1 MPFLMKTQPFFFVFT
16 MMIVKAV
23 PLAVLIAMSPMTT
36 ANAETRPERIQ
47 PQEIE
52 YVEIPSD
59 QQPVRKEVMRLTYPN
74 ASEPFGDATIILY
87 DTDGNAED
95 AEETVLRFK
104 KQVSPNSE
112 QTRDYEVS
120 LEYILITGHTNSK
133 TTSFAACGN
142 GTKSY
147 KNASGKQITHNY
159 ANGIRIPI
167 QEEFANY
174 LYSIFDGEL
183 KKVIKIEQN

>member
-1 MPFLMKTQPFFFVFT
+1 MKTQPFFFVFT

-36 ANAETRPERIQ
+36 ANAETKPERIQ

-74 ASEPFGDATIILY
+74 ACEPLGDATIIFY

-120 LEYILITGHTNSK
+120 LEYILMTEHTNSK
-133 TTSFAACGN
+133 TTSFVACGN
-142 GTKSY
+142 GTISY

-159 ANGIRIPI
+159 ANGIPI

-183 KKVIKIEQN
+183 KIVKKKEQN